1 MGLGETGKAAHA
13 KSQVTANPAGS
24 GLILVLYYPPSVHKN
39 TKSGMWTLLLDIHLD
54 LVEAPVSSMLSW
66 SICFFFSSIA
76 FFLEVEG
83 PTSDKQSMDVG

>member
-1 MGLGETGKAAHA
+1 
-13 KSQVTANPAGS
+13 
-24 GLILVLYYPPSVHKN
+24 
-39 TKSGMWTLLLDIHLD
+39 MWTLLLDIHLD